1 MFTFSKGGIWPKF
14 QDYPIIMHHGL
25 LDILLIDLRYFEHF
39 FCNNTVNL
47 IGWMTLCSLLSER
60 TTIYNTVSLANSVGG
75 WNSSRIGISQK
86 YISFSNINDTSFT
99 LNLLNWKL
107 WLHYRYYTVNRYLNP
122 SGWSSGWKW
131 TWFRT

>member
-1 MFTFSKGGIWPKF
+1 M
-14 QDYPIIMHHGL
+14 
-25 LDILLIDLRYFEHF
+25 
-39 FCNNTVNL
+39 NL

-86 YISFSNINDTSFT
+86 YISFSNINDDDTSFT

-107 WLHYRYYTVNRYLNP
+107 CLHYR
-122 SGWSSGWKW
+122 
-131 TWFRT
+131 